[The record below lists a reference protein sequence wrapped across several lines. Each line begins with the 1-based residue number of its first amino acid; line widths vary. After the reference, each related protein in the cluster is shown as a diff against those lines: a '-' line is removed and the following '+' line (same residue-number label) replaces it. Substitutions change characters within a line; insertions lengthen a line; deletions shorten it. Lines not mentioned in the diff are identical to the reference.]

1 MFRVLTI
8 IVFLTLVV
16 GGFLLAILNDE
27 YRIVD
32 TLKKRFLT
40 STTSLAGD
48 ACFAALEKRGI
59 QFKKLGKAGTEVCPV
74 LDAVKIRIFP
84 NTKMS
89 GAVTLNCN
97 TALNIADWFEE
108 IEAKDVQ
115 HMGSYNCRKIANTD
129 IWSQH
134 SFGTA
139 LDIASINGASLKR
152 DWFTDSTKSEYLR
165 KAAFVACDYFAN
177 VLTPDYN
184 AAHHDHF
191 HLDHGPRYSSCDPEW
206 YTFLRLQYRKLK
218 TLF

>member
-1 MFRVLTI
+1 M
-8 IVFLTLVV
+8 
-16 GGFLLAILNDE
+16 NDE
-27 YRIVD
+27 RLFRMETKLDKLSEAVVAMARMEERMITVF
-32 TLKKRFLT
+32 KR
-40 STTSLAGD
+40 
-48 ACFAALEKRGI
+48 
-59 QFKKLGKAGTEVCPV
+59 
-74 LDAVKIRIFP
+74 LDMID
-84 NTKMS
+84 
-89 GAVTLNCN
+89 
-97 TALNIADWFEE
+97 IADWFEE
-108 IEAKDVQ
+108 IEAEDVQ

-139 LDIASINGASLKR
+139 LDIASINGASLKK

-165 KAAFVACDYFAN
+165 EAAFVACDYFAN